1 MSAYYVHENMLEMFH
16 VLPQLIPHYKCIIYG
31 IYSHFKETLYVL
43 LEVTIL
49 EMDTI
54 GV

>member
-1 MSAYYVHENMLEMFH
+1 MSAYYVHENMLEMFLCITS
-16 VLPQLIPHYKCIIYG
+16 VDPHYKCIIYG
-31 IYSHFKETLYVL
+31 IYSHFKETLNVL